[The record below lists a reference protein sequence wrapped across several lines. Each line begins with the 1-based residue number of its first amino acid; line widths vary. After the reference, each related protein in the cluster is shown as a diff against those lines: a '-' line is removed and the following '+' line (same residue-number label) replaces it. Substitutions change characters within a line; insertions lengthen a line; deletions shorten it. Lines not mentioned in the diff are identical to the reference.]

1 MVTKIDHIGIIVQDI
16 KRSLLPYKSLLKL
29 NVEECE
35 EFELEGAVY
44 RLAFLSV
51 GGLSL
56 ELVETSA
63 TNGLAA
69 EFLREHGE
77 GIHHIAFEVDD
88 LERTFRELQAKG
100 VGFVWNE
107 VKDGAKGSKVAY
119 FRPEEFN
126 GIYIELVQKNGG
138 GTRNRCQ

>member
-1 MVTKIDHIGIIVQDI
+1 MVIKIDHIGIIVRDI
-16 KRSLLPYKSLLKL
+16 KRSLLPYQALLKL
-29 NVEECE
+29 NAE
-35 EFELEGAVY
+35 EFEELELEGAVY

-51 GGLSL
+51 GGVNL

-63 TNGLAA
+63 TSGLAA

-88 LERTFRELQAKG
+88 LERTFHELQARG

-107 VKDGAKGSKVAY
+107 VKDGAKGAKVMY

-126 GIYIELVQKNGG
+126 GVYIELVQKH
-138 GTRNRCQ
+138 